1 MSKVPEGRT
10 HISEI
15 SEYPCRFFS
24 SVSSPNDRP
33 RQYLLIFLTKG
44 QIDMSVNIFVQL
56 FASCVVVVFLT
67 LERLLDIGIMP
78 FFEPVVQLH
87 LSQKLLAR
95 HKFIY
100 DNDDNDELCLKTSQ
114 SLTLCIS
121 SACTVY

>member
-1 MSKVPEGRT
+1 
-10 HISEI
+10 
-15 SEYPCRFFS
+15 
-24 SVSSPNDRP
+24 
-33 RQYLLIFLTKG
+33 
-44 QIDMSVNIFVQL
+44 MSVNIFVQL

-67 LERLLDIGIMP
+67 LERLLDIDIMP

-87 LSQKLLAR
+87 LSLKLLAH

-121 SACTVY
+121 SACIVY